1 MKKDAV
7 VLVGDTKED
16 ALDLLKDN
24 IFDLSGNDIGFGYN
38 QELTIEVSDKA
49 SGTKKRKNT
58 SSAFD
63 FGL

>member
-38 QELTIEVSDKA
+38 Q
-49 SGTKKRKNT
+49 
-58 SSAFD
+58 
-63 FGL
+63 